1 MSPFTAL
8 LLVFL
13 TVPLIEIYLLIKVG
27 GVIGAWPTVLLV
39 VLTAVVGAFLIRL
52 QGLATLQRVQLAM
65 MRGEVPAL
73 EMLEGAVLV
82 ICGALLLTPGFFTD
96 TLGFLLLI
104 PALRRWLI
112 LRFFGRPG
120 GPGAPP
126 GGSPGPRGP
135 LTLDGEY
142 TRED

>member
-1 MSPFTAL
+1 MSPFTVL

-52 QGLATLQRVQLAM
+52 QGLSTLQRVQLAM

-104 PALRRWLI
+104 PSLRRWLI
-112 LRFFGRPG
+112 LRFFRGPG

>member
-52 QGLATLQRVQLAM
+52 
-65 MRGEVPAL
+65 RGEVPAI

-104 PALRRWLI
+104 PGLRRWLI
-112 LRFFGRPG
+112 LRFFGGPG

-126 GGSPGPRGP
+126 GGPPRPRGP